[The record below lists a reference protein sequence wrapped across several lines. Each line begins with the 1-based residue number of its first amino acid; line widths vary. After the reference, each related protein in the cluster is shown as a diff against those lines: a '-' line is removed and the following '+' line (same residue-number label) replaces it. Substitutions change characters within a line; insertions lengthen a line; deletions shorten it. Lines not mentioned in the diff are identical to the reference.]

1 MRPREGARSNPPP
14 ADLYSERLQDLP
26 SGFRRWKVSMHWGR
40 IKSRREAIQ
49 TILGVVSFSLI
60 LHFDFAL
67 FVLLCGVGSP
77 FHCLPPA
84 PLSWT
89 TPSLPHLR
97 KLTHMHAARGNMG
110 PDARRMQQWQEDH
123 NITDGGMMPK
133 VAERDKPLEH
143 RYCRMHASINDPWV
157 PIRFPGC

>member
-49 TILGVVSFSLI
+49 TIIGVVSFSLI
-60 LHFDFAL
+60 LHFAI

-84 PLSWT
+84 PPSWT
-89 TPSLPHLR
+89 PPSLPQAHIVMSFCFMLFWFGVFFAPYR
-97 KLTHMHAARGNMG
+97 ILFFNG
-110 PDARRMQQWQEDH
+110 
-123 NITDGGMMPK
+123 
-133 VAERDKPLEH
+133 
-143 RYCRMHASINDPWV
+143 
-157 PIRFPGC
+157 